1 MGQQRGE
8 DERGVVNDKL
18 CQISLQFREGEQR
31 GWQFLTMLLK
41 EFNSQQLGFA
51 LPHLGDGEEN

>member
-8 DERGVVNDKL
+8 NERGVVSDKL

-31 GWQFLTMLLK
+31 GWKFLTMLLK
-41 EFNSQQLGFA
+41 EFNCQQLRFA

>member
-8 DERGVVNDKL
+8 DERGVVSHKF

-31 GWQFLTMLLK
+31 GWKFLTMLLK
-41 EFNSQQLGFA
+41 EFSCQQLRFA
-51 LPHLGDGEEN
+51 LAHLSDGEEN

>member
-1 MGQQRGE
+1 MGWQRGE

-41 EFNSQQLGFA
+41 EFNSQQPGFA